1 MLLDV
6 TPLSLSVEVEGGLAH
21 VMIPRNTTI
30 PAKKENTFT
39 TAADNQTAVTV
50 HVTQGERQFA
60 RDNKD
65 LGMFNLEG
73 IPMMRRGQ
81 PQIEVSFDIDANGIL
96 NVTAKEKSTGKEQS
110 VKIQGSTNISDED
123 ITKAKAEAEK
133 FAEEDRK
140 RRELVETKNRLEA
153 LVYQMEQMMSEQKD
167 KIPAED
173 KEKVNKLIADCKTA
187 KDKEDVTKEELESE
201 IDRVQKEFAELYN
214 KYQAAPS
221 ADAPKPDSE
230 LESGKEEGTVE

>member
-1 MLLDV
+1 
-6 TPLSLSVEVEGGLAH
+6 
-21 VMIPRNTTI
+21 MIPRNTTI

-39 TAADNQTAVTV
+39 TATDNQTAVTV

-60 RDNKD
+60 KDNKD

-123 ITKAKAEAEK
+123 ITKAKAEAEN

-173 KEKVNKLIADCKTA
+173 KEKVNKLIADCKTI
-187 KDKEDVTKEELESE
+187 KDKEDVTKEEIDTE

-214 KYQAAPS
+214 KYQAAPT
-221 ADAPKPDSE
+221 AEAPKPDDE
-230 LESGKEEGTVE
+230 LESGKPVEGEVIDA